1 MARVASPLDRWAPYS
16 RDDARDERTS
26 FSQPQQDFGGF
37 SSTSFNASSQRPT
50 LSHLRLD
57 SDSGINYGPGAAAA
71 AAAAVAVRRSN
82 PRTTHSMDAIT
93 SANDDTF
100 YRSPDQYQQSA
111 PLPAAF
117 SSPDGS
123 MSMDWVSSA
132 PPTSQGRPT
141 TAGHQSRPSYF
152 GEPQYDSFGAVVGG
166 DASVN
171 LQNGSHAS
179 PPTQSTSYPYS
190 PPGSFASSS
199 ASYMQQQQQQ
209 QQARQRGFSNRTDAS
224 SPAPTANSTATIDP
238 SLQDAASNNIWV
250 SSAAAQAAYNSGANQ
265 GKPTPSMSRAELEAE
280 ITRLRQRVSELEIGY
295 HWSELKVMKLE
306 AEAHRS
312 GSTSGS
318 SGAATSDSS
327 GSRSPAGGAGDR
339 SSIPA
344 VMGGVAPS
352 EEFAASWRNR
362 TDARIKRF
370 CALNRAGNALCAW
383 HDSRRERRAYP
394 PRQAPPGFLNCGCT
408 NEEGSWL
415 SSCLVL
421 SLLSL
426 SCLLPPSRYLIIK
439 FHPPRAS
446 PPSFPSPRPA

>member
-16 RDDARDERTS
+16 RDDARDERSS

-57 SDSGINYGPGAAAA
+57 SDSGINYGPGAVAA
-71 AAAAVAVRRSN
+71 AAAAVRRTH
-82 PRTTHSMDAIT
+82 PRSGHSLDAMS
-93 SANDDTF
+93 SANDDAF

-111 PLPAAF
+111 PLPASF
-117 SSPDGS
+117 SSPDPS

-152 GEPQYDSFGAVVGG
+152 GEPQYDSFGAVVGSA
-166 DASVN
+166 DAQV
-171 LQNGSHAS
+171 SHAS
-179 PPTQSTSYPYS
+179 PPTQTPSYPYS
-190 PPGSFASSS
+190 PPGSFTSSS

-209 QQARQRGFSNRTDAS
+209 QQQQARQRAFSNRTDAS
-224 SPAPTANSTATIDP
+224 PPPTANSTTIDP
-238 SLQDAASNNIWV
+238 SLQDPAANTIWV
-250 SSAAAQAAYNSGANQ
+250 SSAAAQAAYSTGANQ
-265 GKPTPSMSRAELEAE
+265 GKPTTSMSRVELEAE

-312 GSTSGS
+312 GSSTSGS

-339 SSIPA
+339 ASIPA

-352 EEFAASWRNR
+352 EEFAASWRSR

-383 HDSRRERRAYP
+383 HDSRRERRSYP
-394 PRQAPPGFLNCGCT
+394 PRQAPPGYLNCGCT

-415 SSCLVL
+415 S
-421 SLLSL
+421 LLSV
-426 SCLLPPSRYLIIK
+426 LLRYRIIK
-439 FHPPRAS
+439 FHPPSS
-446 PPSFPSPRPA
+446 PTLALFLFLFSRREARWMN

>member
-26 FSQPQQDFGGF
+26 FTQPQHDFGGF

-71 AAAAVAVRRSN
+71 AAAAVVRRTH
-82 PRTTHSMDAIT
+82 PRAGHSMDAIT
-93 SANDDTF
+93 SANEDAF
-100 YRSPDQYQQSA
+100 YRSPDQYQQS

-117 SSPDGS
+117 SSPDTT

-132 PPTSQGRPT
+132 PPTSHGRPT

-152 GEPQYDSFGAVVGG
+152 GEPQYDSFGAVVAG
-166 DASVN
+166 DAPVN
-171 LQNGSHAS
+171 LQSASHAS
-179 PPTQSTSYPYS
+179 PPTQSASYPYS
-190 PPGSFASSS
+190 PPGSFSSSS

-209 QQARQRGFSNRTDAS
+209 ARQRAFSNRTDAS
-224 SPAPTANSTATIDP
+224 SPPPTANSTTTIDP
-238 SLQDAASNNIWV
+238 SLQDPAANNIWV
-250 SSAAAQAAYNSGANQ
+250 SSAAQAAYNSGANQ
-265 GKPTPSMSRAELEAE
+265 GKPTSSMSRAELEAE

-312 GSTSGS
+312 GGGSTSGS

-339 SSIPA
+339 PSIPA

-352 EEFAASWRNR
+352 EEFAASWRAR

-394 PRQAPPGFLNCGCT
+394 PRQAPPGYLNCGCT

-415 SSCLVL
+415 SLSCPPV
-421 SLLSL
+421 L
-426 SCLLPPSRYLIIK
+426 SCLLSRPAPPLSYFK
-439 FHPPRAS
+439 YYT
-446 PPSFPSPRPA
+446 PSPLPLLPHSPGLKRDG